1 MLWDCHCLAKLPEA
15 FYDRHGD
22 LRKCI
27 EVTTAYRLPGY
38 RHLALRKARGHAR
51 SDALHLAFGHLRS
64 GDVVTSHVGKS
75 LMRSTSL
82 PLHGLIP

>member
-1 MLWDCHCLAKLPEA
+1 
-15 FYDRHGD
+15 
-22 LRKCI
+22 
-27 EVTTAYRLPGY
+27 
-38 RHLALRKARGHAR
+38 LRKARGHAR